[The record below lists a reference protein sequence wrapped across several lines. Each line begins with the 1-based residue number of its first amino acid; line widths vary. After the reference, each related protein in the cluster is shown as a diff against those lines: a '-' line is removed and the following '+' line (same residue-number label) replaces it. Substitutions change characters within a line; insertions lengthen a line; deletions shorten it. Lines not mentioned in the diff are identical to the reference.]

1 MSQRATCFGD
11 KIAMERSLPQLIDCG
26 LHSEVHVGERG
37 VPRRTVLQ
45 SGVAL
50 LFARRQASQAQGD
63 AASIRPKEGDFLVK
77 VGDPEAKP
85 LTADDIPLGATQTMA
100 WPMDAMDGTV
110 RSASRL
116 NRILLVRFNSEKLSP
131 ETLLRAAD
139 GVVAYTAICTHTGCE
154 VIDWHADEQLLSCP
168 CHYSKF
174 DPKDGA
180 RVVDG
185 PAPRT
190 LPALPLQTVNGKLAV
205 AKPFITRVG
214 FEQA

>member
-1 MSQRATCFGD
+1 
-11 KIAMERSLPQLIDCG
+11 
-26 LHSEVHVGERG
+26 VVERG
-37 VPRRTVLQ
+37 VRRRTVLKG
-45 SGVAL
+45 GVAL
-50 LFARRQASQAQGD
+50 LLVKPQAGQAQGD

-77 VGDPEAKP
+77 VGDPGATP
-85 LTADDIPLGATQTMA
+85 LTPDDISVGATQTMA
-100 WPMDAMDGTV
+100 WPVDPMDGTV

-116 NRILLVRFNSEKLSP
+116 NRVLLVRFNPDKLSP

-190 LPALPLQTVNGKLAV
+190 LPALPLQTVNGKLVV
-205 AKPFITRVG
+205 AKPFLTRVG